1 MAINCFGA
9 RSGGRLARLES
20 EDGTAQIAC
29 ISRLAYAAMRASIS
43 RRDSTRS
50 NDHPRFLNMPL
61 RTLTS
66 FLAAMLM
73 VACGGDR
80 KSTTDSAQTAMTPT
94 PANATTSQATPNAG
108 DAAAPITGQTVEV
121 KMLQDDKGNYHFDP
135 ADVTIKSGDGVKF
148 IMVSGGPH
156 NVAFDPAQIPADA
169 KTQLSA
175 NMPQQVSE
183 LSSPMMMNPN
193 ETYTI
198 SFGKMPAG
206 KYEYHCTPHLA
217 MGMKGTI
224 TVE

>member
-1 MAINCFGA
+1 VRQCSWKVSRENPEAAARAGA
-9 RSGGRLARLES
+9 QKELDQMTHLRLS
-20 EDGTAQIAC
+20 N
-29 ISRLAYAAMRASIS
+29 MR
-43 RRDSTRS
+43 
-50 NDHPRFLNMPL
+50 L

-66 FLAAMLM
+66 FSAAMIM
-73 VACGGDR
+73 AACGGDK
-80 KSTTDSAQTAMTPT
+80 KSTTDSAQTATTPT
-94 PANATTSQATPNAG
+94 PANATTSQPAPNPG
-108 DAAAPITGQTVEV
+108 EPAAAISGQTVEV
-121 KMLQDDKGNYHFDP
+121 KMLQDDKGNYRFDP
-135 ADVTIKSGDGVKF
+135 AEVSIKSGDGVKF

-169 KTQLSA
+169 KSQLSA

-224 TVE
+224 TVQ